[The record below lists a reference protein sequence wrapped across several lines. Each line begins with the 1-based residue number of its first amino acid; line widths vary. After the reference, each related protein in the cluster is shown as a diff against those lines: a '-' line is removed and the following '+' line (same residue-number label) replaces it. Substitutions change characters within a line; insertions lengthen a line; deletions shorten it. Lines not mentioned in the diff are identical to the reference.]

1 MLAVQQNELSKVG
14 VVLIARQTSSRLPN
28 KVLLE
33 INGKK
38 LVEIIL
44 EKVLINTRDYIFAI
58 PENDENL
65 ILRNFLEENSY
76 PYFAGSEKDV
86 LGRFIG
92 ASKKL
97 NSKYIQRLNCDNL
110 LFNPFYMRRCYEF
123 LDDSSD
129 VYTNIDH
136 PNHSGSSIE
145 IIRKE
150 KCLLTRKPTD
160 NESEHVF
167 PYFYA
172 DEDLSIVRLQGPK
185 EKVFPIDTES
195 DFEKAKTFFK

>member
-33 INGKK
+33 IKGKK
-38 LVEIIL
+38 LVEIML

-58 PENDENL
+58 PENNENL
-65 ILRNFLEENSY
+65 VLRNFLEEHSY
-76 PYFAGSEKDV
+76 HYFAGSERDV
-86 LGRFIG
+86 LGRFIE

-97 NSKYIQRLNCDNL
+97 NSRYIQRLNCDNL
-110 LFNPFYMRRCYEF
+110 LFNPSYMKRCYEF
-123 LDDSSD
+123 IDDSSD
-129 VYTNIDH
+129 VYTNINY
-136 PNHSGSSIE
+136 PNHSGSSVE

-150 KCLLTRKPTD
+150 KCLISRKPTD
-160 NESEHVF
+160 YESEHVF

-172 DEDLSIVRLQGPK
+172 NKNLSIVRLESPK
-185 EKVFPIDTES
+185 EKVFPIDTEI

>member
-1 MLAVQQNELSKVG
+1 MLAVQQNELNRVG

-38 LVEIIL
+38 IIEIML
-44 EKVLINTRDYIFAI
+44 EKVLLNTKDYIFAI

-65 ILRNFLEENSY
+65 ILRNYLEKNGY
-76 PYFAGSEKDV
+76 HFFAGSENDV
-86 LGRFIG
+86 LGRFIK

-97 NSKYIQRLNCDNL
+97 NSKFIQRLNCDNL
-110 LFNPFYMRRCYEF
+110 LFNPSYMRLCYES
-123 LDDSSD
+123 LDDNSD
-129 VYTNIDH
+129 VYTNIDY
-136 PNHSGSSIE
+136 PNHSGSSVE

-150 KCLLTRKPTD
+150 KCLITRDPTD
-160 NESEHVF
+160 YEAEHVF

-172 DEDLSIVRLQGPK
+172 NEDLSIARLQGPK
-185 EKVFPIDTES
+185 ETVFPIDTKS
-195 DFEKAKTFFK
+195 DFEKAENFFK